1 MAEYQTLKLNSDFRR
16 TYGRGKSAADPV
28 LVTYALR
35 NRYGVMRIGITTG
48 KKLGNAVE
56 RNRCRRI
63 IRAAFRQLEGE
74 CCGGWD
80 IVFVARHKTVS
91 RKSTDI
97 ERSMRKQLG
106 ALGVI
111 GISAGVKVVKMK
123 DILIKLIQ
131 FYRKHISPQLPD
143 MCRYYPTCS
152 QYAIEALE
160 IHGAFKGSLLT
171 VARLLR
177 CNILFPGGYDP
188 VPPKRDKKSNR
199 RTHK

>member
-1 MAEYQTLKLNSDFRR
+1 M
-16 TYGRGKSAADPV
+16 
-28 LVTYALR
+28 
-35 NRYGVMRIGITTG
+35 
-48 KKLGNAVE
+48 
-56 RNRCRRI
+56 
-63 IRAAFRQLEGE
+63 
-74 CCGGWD
+74 
-80 IVFVARHKTVS
+80 
-91 RKSTDI
+91 
-97 ERSMRKQLG
+97 
-106 ALGVI
+106 
-111 GISAGVKVVKMK
+111 KMK

-188 VPPKRDKKSNR
+188 VPCQAFGFCKYNYPVALSCILADIVF
-199 RTHK
+199 

>member
-56 RNRCRRI
+56 R
-63 IRAAFRQLEGE
+63 EGE

-111 GISAGVKVVKMK
+111 GISAGVKVVK
-123 DILIKLIQ
+123 
-131 FYRKHISPQLPD
+131 
-143 MCRYYPTCS
+143 
-152 QYAIEALE
+152 
-160 IHGAFKGSLLT
+160 
-171 VARLLR
+171 
-177 CNILFPGGYDP
+177 
-188 VPPKRDKKSNR
+188 
-199 RTHK
+199 